1 MRRFFV
7 FVAFLL
13 ILGSL
18 SGGLYFFQF
27 IFKPEL
33 IKGII
38 AKSVQPP
45 TTVAVEAAKA
55 ESWVPRLAAI
65 GTFKPV
71 QGIDV
76 AAQVGGVV
84 RAIHTVSGKDIAK
97 GAPIL
102 EIDDSVE
109 QADLK
114 ANLATL
120 KNAELAFERQ
130 RQLVGGG
137 NGTQV
142 NLDTAQAARD
152 SAAAAAERTRAIIA
166 QKAVVAPFAGRLGL
180 RKIDPGQ
187 FVAAGS
193 SLVTLTQLDTLFA
206 DFPVPEQSLEKVKI
220 GQAVEI
226 KVDAFPGKVFHGK
239 IGSIDARVNPETR
252 NVTVRAEVANKALD
266 LLPGMFANVD
276 VLAGDAV
283 NVVTLPRTG
292 VTFSL
297 YGDSIFVIKAVP
309 DQAPV
314 TGQALAA
321 PGTDGPLI
329 AERRFVRTG
338 DSRGDRVA
346 IVEGLAAGERVV
358 TQGQVKLQ
366 PNARVKIDPEAALQ
380 APPKLQKQ

>member
-7 FVAFLL
+7 FLAFLIFL
-13 ILGSL
+13 
-18 SGGLYFFQF
+18 GGLSSGLYYFQF
-27 IFKPEL
+27 FFKPEM
-33 IKGII
+33 IKGFI
-38 AKSVQPP
+38 AKAVPPP

-55 ESWVPRLAAI
+55 ETWAPRLSAI

-84 RAIHTVSGKDIAK
+84 KGVHTVSGKDVAK
-97 GAPIL
+97 GAPIV

-152 SAAAAAERTRAIIA
+152 SAAATAERTRAIIA

-187 FVAAGS
+187 YVPAGTS
-193 SLVTLTQLDTLFA
+193 MVTLTQLDPIFA
-206 DFPVPEQSLEKVKI
+206 DFPVPEQSLEKIKV

-226 KVDAFPGKVFHGK
+226 KVDAFPGKVFAGK
-239 IGSIDARVNPETR
+239 IGSMDARVNAETR
-252 NVTVRAEVANKALD
+252 NVTVRAEVANPGAQ
-266 LLPGMFANVD
+266 LLPGMFANID
-276 VLAGDAV
+276 VLSGEPV

-292 VTFSL
+292 VVFSL
-297 YGDSIFVIKAVP
+297 YGDSIYVIKPAP
-309 DQAPV
+309 DPV
-314 TGQALAA
+314 GSAGTAQAA
-321 PGTDGPLI
+321 PAADGPLI
-329 AERRFVRTG
+329 VERRFVRTG
-338 DSRGDRVA
+338 DARGDRVA
-346 IVEGLAAGERVV
+346 IVEGLAVDERVV

-366 PNARVKIDPEAALQ
+366 PNARVKIDAAASLK
-380 APPKLQKQ
+380 APPQLQKQ